1 MAGTARERA
10 IAGIAEPVDMK
21 DIAEHASDQRAQVQ
35 YQAGPLLDENAPIE
49 RSRDRSFSKTI
60 LRRCDNQYL
69 PWCR

>member
-49 RSRDRSFSKTI
+49 AQSGSVVLQDYFAAM
-60 LRRCDNQYL
+60 
-69 PWCR
+69 